1 MMFGENL
8 KELREQ
14 RGMSQEE
21 LAARLHV
28 VRQTISKWEKNL
40 SAQDSEALTR
50 LAEVFEVSVP
60 ELLGAE
66 LKTDKVHD
74 ETAEQLSRISE
85 RFAVRNRRSRRILQ
99 IVIIAFGALAL
110 IAMLQSVWSWF
121 PV

>member
-1 MMFGENL
+1 MFGENL

-40 SAQDSEALTR
+40 SAPDSEALTR

-66 LKTDKVHD
+66 RKTDKVHD

>member
-28 VRQTISKWEKNL
+28 VRKTISKWEKNL
-40 SAQDSEALTR
+40 SAPDSEALTR

-85 RFAVRNRRSRRILQ
+85 RFAVRNRRSRHILQ